1 MLTAMLFNNYDLQ
14 FCVFAIKQ
22 FCAAKKILVFEG
34 IFDAVLM
41 LFLLVYFQDKTYVY
55 SFL

>member
-14 FCVFAIKQ
+14 FCVFAIKL

-55 SFL
+55 LFL